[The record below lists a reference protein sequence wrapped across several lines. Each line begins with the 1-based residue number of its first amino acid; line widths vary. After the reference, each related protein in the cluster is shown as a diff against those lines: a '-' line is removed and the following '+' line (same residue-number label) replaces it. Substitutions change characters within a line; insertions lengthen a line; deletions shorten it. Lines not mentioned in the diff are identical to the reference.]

1 MPDSIERLVKGISVL
16 RLLNIATFVMIAI
29 CIIVSASIALAE
41 DVAEAPA
48 APRAAEQTF
57 TEIDVYEFDFAVEA
71 ETQPNPEFDEPSDI
85 EDI

>member
-41 DVAEAPA
+41 DVAGEPA
-48 APRAAEQTF
+48 APPAAEQTL
-57 TEIDVYEFDFAVEA
+57 TEIDVYEFDFVVETEA
-71 ETQPNPEFDEPSDI
+71 LPNPEFDAPSDI